1 MDLTITKENIF
12 LAKCVVY
19 DRREGDFLV
28 RRPLDT
34 NDEYRV
40 ILFFCGKVIDFETAE
55 ELEVLPYDNIKEEI
69 TGPIEMNK
77 YYVDQVYEYKQLTNE
92 ELEYVPTLLEK
103 YQANKLRE
111 QEIKKNKKLI
121 KFPKLW
127 LN

>member
-1 MDLTITKENIF
+1 MDFTITKENIF
-12 LAKCVVY
+12 LAKCVMY
-19 DRREGDFLV
+19 EGREGDYLI

-40 ILFFCGKVIDFETAE
+40 ILFFRGKVIDFETAE
-55 ELEVLPYDNIKEEI
+55 DIEVLPYDNIKNEI

-77 YYVDQVYEYKQLTNE
+77 YYVDQVYEYKQLTNK
-92 ELEYVPTLLEK
+92 ELEYVPTLLER
-103 YQANKLRE
+103 YQEKKLKE
-111 QEIKKNKKLI
+111 QELKKNKKLI